1 MPRTSPTPGRRAVPA
16 RRGAALLPLALL
28 CVLPGCF
35 APPPFGFKLFGGFAD
50 ATFVHAGFWETTP
63 LIPVTAFVS
72 DQIEDTY
79 HEEERYGRVAVLPA
93 VEGEFAP
100 IFCLDPPSPDEVVR
114 ALPDEVEGGVPFLAE
129 TFQNNV
135 RMIVEPIVDD
145 LDDCKFYPL
154 LGPARLHKCHY
165 KCTVYYEK
173 TIRSSW
179 PVPFEFMD
187 ETQEVVYIDKDHLI
201 QCGRPDKQ
209 Y

>member
-1 MPRTSPTPGRRAVPA
+1 MTRTAPPAPAGRPA
-16 RRGAALLPLALL
+16 RRAAALLSLTCLALL
-28 CVLPGCF
+28 PGCIT
-35 APPPFGFKLFGGFAD
+35 PPPFGFEVVGGFFDVAF
-50 ATFVHAGFWETTP
+50 THAEFWKTTP

-79 HEEERYGRVAVLPA
+79 HEEERYGRVTILPA
-93 VEGEFAP
+93 VEGEYAP

-129 TFQNNV
+129 TFHNNV

-145 LDDCKFYPL
+145 LDDCKFFPL
-154 LGPARLHKCHY
+154 IGPARLHKCHY

-179 PVPFEFMD
+179 PIPFEHID
-187 ETQEVVYIDKDHLI
+187 ESQEVVYIDKDHLI
-201 QCGRPDKQ
+201 MCGNPDKQ